1 MKKAIIAASAAIILA
16 AGAAL
21 LSVSCK
27 GPSVRS
33 VPEIKS
39 ETVCDLDEN
48 LLMLDAPKS
57 LGIIEGD
64 GFVVAAGDNVVVYDF
79 DGRQISSFNK
89 KGRGRHE
96 YQMLSYVRGDGDKI
110 YVWDSGRTKFIAY
123 SRDGEGLA
131 EYKYGS
137 AIKDFLPVGNRI
149 YIYAA
154 GRRADHVIDVF
165 DMCSGAV
172 VDSLVATG
180 PEHRLLLSNEA
191 AAPMSVYDG
200 YLYFMSKD
208 ALDVYRWPLDG
219 GDVENVGRIASGT
232 FKVDKMGDDG
242 IIGRDFMKAARYLFS
257 NSYTLA
263 LSAGSRGFMALVN
276 EGSAELDK
284 QLKVVEDN
292 LTMSLYR
299 TDSRFRR
306 TEESSAKRSVDVRT
320 LCSSG
325 GRIYFLRHSVD
336 NDDDRYALEIIKD

>member
-1 MKKAIIAASAAIILA
+1 M
-16 AGAAL
+16 G
-21 LSVSCK
+21 
-27 GPSVRS
+27 
-33 VPEIKS
+33 
-39 ETVCDLDEN
+39 
-48 LLMLDAPKS
+48 
-57 LGIIEGD
+57 
-64 GFVVAAGDNVVVYDF
+64 
-79 DGRQISSFNK
+79 
-89 KGRGRHE
+89 
-96 YQMLSYVRGDGDKI
+96 
-110 YVWDSGRTKFIAY
+110 
-123 SRDGEGLA
+123 
-131 EYKYGS
+131 
-137 AIKDFLPVGNRI
+137 
-149 YIYAA
+149 
-154 GRRADHVIDVF
+154 
-165 DMCSGAV
+165 SGAV

-242 IIGRDFMKAARYLFS
+242 IIGSDFMKAARYLFS